1 VLELEPKWIRDG
13 VAAALVVVLVVV
25 VVVIVVVPHCVS
37 QQSQP
42 ELVPTMTSEA

>member
-13 VAAALVVVLVVV
+13 VAAALVVVVVV